1 MIVVYSLG
9 SHFRYQKYVKKGYME
24 MRKWIYLVPFWS
36 VPGRSTLHYSSAVLK
51 KRLQDVFKAFS
62 RRLEDILMSSIR
74 LQYVSSS

>member
-36 VPGRSTLHYSSAVLK
+36 VPGRSILHYSINIMKCSCLTFGAVHV
-51 KRLQDVFKAFS
+51 VFDEMCCK
-62 RRLEDILMSSIR
+62 
-74 LQYVSSS
+74 